1 MAEPQ
6 PRMLSLRA
14 KRMYAQET
22 INLALAYPYLAPI
35 LDEYVFTPYWHAD
48 LKAQIVIFSTSLIH
62 LGLRKLYP
70 DAIAHAIFLALKYD
84 FALGLEDDQLIE
96 IETLDDCVANV
107 LLLEY
112 AKRNARKKVIKAV
125 TARAN
130 ELEQADPREKDRH
143 WLLIYQVW
151 SEKDLKGNGQGFLAE
166 LKGMGFQ
173 FFSRPQLPQETAV
186 GDMEGGVAPAE
197 IAANPI
203 KAKDE
208 A

>member
-70 DAIAHAIFLALKYD
+70 DAIAVTTCKRKRSDLQSAPFSTRINC
-84 FALGLEDDQLIE
+84 
-96 IETLDDCVANV
+96 DCP
-107 LLLEY
+107 
-112 AKRNARKKVIKAV
+112 ARQTSVSC
-125 TARAN
+125 
-130 ELEQADPREKDRH
+130 E
-143 WLLIYQVW
+143 
-151 SEKDLKGNGQGFLAE
+151 
-166 LKGMGFQ
+166 
-173 FFSRPQLPQETAV
+173 
-186 GDMEGGVAPAE
+186 
-197 IAANPI
+197 
-203 KAKDE
+203 
-208 A
+208 